1 MKAMF
6 HPDALGPMGSACTE
20 IRLAGER
27 FATERA
33 ALRGRMT
40 LLRRSDEML
49 AALEEMNLRR
59 VRLVPDVGVVRL
71 AALVGD
77 LPFDVHWPRMNRL
90 SPTAAIDVVFDI
102 QEGLLRSMR
111 GAQSDDDVFLE
122 MAS

>member
-1 MKAMF
+1 MRD
-6 HPDALGPMGSACTE
+6 PDGLGPMGSACTE

-27 FATERA
+27 FADRRA
-33 ALRGRMT
+33 ASRRRAL

-77 LPFDVHWPRMNRL
+77 LPFDVRWPLVSRL
-90 SPTAAIDVVFDI
+90 SPTSAIDFLFDI

-111 GAQSDDDVFLE
+111 GAQPDDDVFLE